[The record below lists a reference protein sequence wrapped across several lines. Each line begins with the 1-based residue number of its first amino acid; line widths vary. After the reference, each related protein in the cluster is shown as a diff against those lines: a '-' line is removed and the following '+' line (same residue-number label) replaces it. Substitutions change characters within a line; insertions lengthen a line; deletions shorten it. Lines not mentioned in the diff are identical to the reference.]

1 MMRKSAPGL
10 WMGLAFGVAL
20 ALAAAV
26 LVVFGTGENSIR
38 VALDVT
44 ARWSFLLFWMAYTG
58 GAIAALLGP
67 TFAPWARRGREFGLA
82 FASAHLVHIGLIVWL
97 WWILGRVPLQG
108 GLLIFF
114 AIAIIWTYLLAAL
127 SYGRLSEALGLR
139 LWRLLMF
146 LGLNYILLAF
156 ARDFVLGTIYS
167 WDAHRFFWQLVNYL
181 PFASMCIAAPLLR
194 FAASAQRRWGMRSIT
209 VRHV

>member
-1 MMRKSAPGL
+1 MMRKSASVM
-10 WMGLAFGVAL
+10 WMGVAFGVAL
-20 ALAAAV
+20 ALAASVLAV
-26 LVVFGTGENSIR
+26 LGTGENSIR

-67 TFAPWARRGREFGLA
+67 AFAPWARCGREFGLA

-97 WWILGRVPLQG
+97 WRILNRVPLQG
-108 GLLIFF
+108 GLLVFF
-114 AIAIIWTYLLAAL
+114 AVAIVWTYLLAAL
-127 SYGRLSEALGLR
+127 SFGPLSKALGPK

-156 ARDFVLGTIYS
+156 ARDFVLGVIYS
-167 WDAHRFFWQLVNYL
+167 WEAHRYFWQLVNYV
-181 PFASMCIAAPLLR
+181 PFASLCIAAPLLR
-194 FAASAQRRWGMRSIT
+194 FAASAQRRWGMRSVT